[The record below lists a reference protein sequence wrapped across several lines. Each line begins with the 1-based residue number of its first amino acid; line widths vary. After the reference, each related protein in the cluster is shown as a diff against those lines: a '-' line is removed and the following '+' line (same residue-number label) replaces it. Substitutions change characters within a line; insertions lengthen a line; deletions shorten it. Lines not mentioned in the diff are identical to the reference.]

1 MKNLVMKIDGMQ
13 SDSGARKIIS
23 ALLTI
28 ENVVDIFIEL
38 EESKII
44 VAYEDD
50 IDIEN
55 IKKII
60 EDIGFNVVEANS
72 IMPLN

>member
-13 SDSGARKIIS
+13 SDGGARKIIS

-55 IKKII
+55 IKKKI

>member
-13 SDSGARKIIS
+13 SDSDARKIIS
-23 ALLTI
+23 VLLTI

-60 EDIGFNVVEANS
+60 EDIGFNVIEANS

>member
-23 ALLTI
+23 VLLTI

-55 IKKII
+55 IKKMI

>member
-13 SDSGARKIIS
+13 SDSCARKIIS
-23 ALLTI
+23 TLLTI

-55 IKKII
+55 IKKMI
-60 EDIGFNVVEANS
+60 EDIGFNVIEANS

>member
-38 EESKII
+38 EESKAI

-55 IKKII
+55 TKKMI